1 MQYILQHFCEFR
13 MYCPLILYGRHV
25 WCSLKKNITLIY
37 KVRYKFFVRLYID
50 TRCIMPQQAALLSL
64 WSDSQVHMCATFQ
77 SSSLYTDWHHISYRY
92 TVCCNLFFSEYAW
105 HCFPLECQCY
115 GCVVNM
121 YSTICLNSKFKSV
134 RVLLDEL
141 PRNFYVF
148 SRTSFISPN
157 NASRMN
163 VAW

>member
-1 MQYILQHFCEFR
+1 MDCQACSELLYWLSYPSPPAIVLCNTFYNIFVNLECTV
-13 MYCPLILYGRHV
+13 PLFYTAGMCDV
-25 WCSLKKNITLIY
+25 PWKKNITLIY

-115 GCVVNM
+115 GCFTS
-121 YSTICLNSKFKSV
+121 YSIWWDFVYTWIFN
-134 RVLLDEL
+134 
-141 PRNFYVF
+141 
-148 SRTSFISPN
+148 
-157 NASRMN
+157 
-163 VAW
+163 